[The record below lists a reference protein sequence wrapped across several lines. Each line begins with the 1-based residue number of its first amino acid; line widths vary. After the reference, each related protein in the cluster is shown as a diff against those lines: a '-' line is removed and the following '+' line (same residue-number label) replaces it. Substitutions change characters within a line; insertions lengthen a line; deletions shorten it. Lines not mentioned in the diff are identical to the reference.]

1 MTDDGTAGNIEIPVV
16 MIDKNSSDIVYNYL
30 NDPQIAQTVSV

>member
-16 MIDKNSSDIVYNYL
+16 MIDKASSEVIYKYL
-30 NDPQIAQTVSV
+30 NDE